1 ELASRRADVAAV
13 ATLAAPLRL
22 GPLGRTVAR
31 WAEAGKL
38 DRVPALPKLRGSDV
52 RDRRVRA
59 VNPCYGAFPVRAIA
73 ELALGMRAVEAALPQ
88 IAAPVLVLHG
98 KRDHTAPVACA
109 QLIAD
114 RINAHTRVRVL
125 PRSFHLIAV
134 DVERDVVAAEVVAF
148 LRDHA
153 RSSKG

>member
-1 ELASRRADVAAV
+1 VAS
-13 ATLAAPLRL
+13 LAAPLRL
-22 GPLGRTVAR
+22 GPLGRVVAR

-38 DRVPALPKLRGSDV
+38 DRVHALPKLRGSDV

-59 VNPCYGAFPVRAIA
+59 ENPCYAKFPVHAIA
-73 ELALGMRAVEAALPQ
+73 ELAVGMRAVDVALPR

-98 KRDHTAPVACA
+98 KRDHTAPVASA

-114 RINAHTRVRVL
+114 RLGDRARVRVL

-153 RSSKG
+153 RSSKGDMACAT